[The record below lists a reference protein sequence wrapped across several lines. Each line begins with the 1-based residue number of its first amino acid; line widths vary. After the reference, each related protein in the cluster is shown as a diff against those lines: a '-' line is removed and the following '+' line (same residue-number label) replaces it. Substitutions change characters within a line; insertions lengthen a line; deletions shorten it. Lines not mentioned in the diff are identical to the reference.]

1 MYDLFQCCTLP
12 RGFSF
17 CRPLVKWISS
27 LASNQRVG
35 VRSSQGRPLNR
46 RMKNIAV
53 VESRQSKRFD
63 KFIYWYI
70 GDKCNYRCSYC
81 HPNYYSGK
89 HGWHSADVV
98 VPFLNQFQNCSVIFS
113 GGEPTYHPELF
124 DIFKNINPTIAVG
137 LVSNGSRAWTYW
149 EQLINIRPLINI
161 IFSYHYAEVNEQE
174 FFETAVALHQS
185 DRCNFAITFLLPT
198 DRDPDGQ
205 WNRSVEFY
213 NKLKSAGI
221 KIQPKLRFEQS
232 EFVAGR
238 TESGVAID
246 SDYSSD
252 QHDWAQK
259 ENSSLPG
266 PITLYDSN
274 MNILAE
280 NLDSQYL
287 ISKDITNFVG
297 WKCFAAK
304 TNLLIAPNGDVTT
317 GLCAQ
322 RQNLGNIFGKVDL
335 DISPYHICR
344 TTNCTG
350 WIDVLAAKVNQTAL
364 EKVK

>member
-1 MYDLFQCCTLP
+1 
-12 RGFSF
+12 
-17 CRPLVKWISS
+17 
-27 LASNQRVG
+27 
-35 VRSSQGRPLNR
+35 
-46 RMKNIAV
+46 MKHIAV
-53 VESRQSKRFD
+53 VESKPSKRFD

-98 VPFLNQFQNCSVIFS
+98 VPFLNQFQNSCVIFS

-124 DIFKNINPTIAVG
+124 DIFRNINSSILVG
-137 LVSNGSRAWTYW
+137 LVSNGSRAWSYW
-149 EQLINIRPLINI
+149 EQLIKIRPITNI

-174 FFETAVALHQS
+174 FFETALALHQS
-185 DRCNFAITFLLPT
+185 DRCKFAITFLLPT
-198 DRDPDGQ
+198 NADLDGQ
-205 WNRSVEFY
+205 WTRSVEFY
-213 NKLKSAGI
+213 NKLKDAGI
-221 KIQPKLRFEQS
+221 KIQPKLRFEKS

-238 TESGVAID
+238 LESGVSVD
-246 SDYSSD
+246 FNYTPD
-252 QHDWAQK
+252 QLDWAQK
-259 ENSSLPG
+259 ENSGLTG

-287 ISKDITNFVG
+287 ISRDITNFVG
-297 WKCFAAK
+297 WKCFATK

-322 RQNLGNIFGKVDL
+322 RQNLGNIFSKVNL
-335 DISPYHICR
+335 DTGPYDICH
-344 TTNCTG
+344 TASCTG
-350 WIDVLAAKVNQTAL
+350 WIDVLAEKVNQAAL
-364 EKVK
+364 DQG